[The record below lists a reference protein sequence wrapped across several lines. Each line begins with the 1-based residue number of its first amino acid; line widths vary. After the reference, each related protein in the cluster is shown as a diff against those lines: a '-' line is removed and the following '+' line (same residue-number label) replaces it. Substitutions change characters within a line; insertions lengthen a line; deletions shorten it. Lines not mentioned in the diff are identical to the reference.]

1 MRKMKKFLAVLL
13 SSVLLFSLSQ
23 TVFASEDNYVNEM
36 QDVIDDNN
44 LDATVEELQQ
54 SERDELW
61 NQYIK
66 NSNGVNTLQSRLMQD
81 EFWESDDIDD
91 VAIQVTDNM
100 NQDLRMYYYFKFY
113 ENASSE
119 IVMAMFVYSP
129 NSSGIFS
136 IWSGKISGDS
146 IEEYYKDV
154 TDDPYPVKTR
164 DFNTESFICSLGG
177 TIACTLYSAML
188 FALVPVS
195 IAAGL
200 SCGAAFAY
208 VCSYY

>member
-1 MRKMKKFLAVLL
+1 MRKMKKIVAVLL
-13 SSVLLFSLSQ
+13 TSVMLFSLSQ
-23 TVFASEDNYVNEM
+23 TAFASENNYVNEM
-36 QDVIDDNN
+36 QDIIDNSN
-44 LDATVEELQQ
+44 LDATVMELQQ
-54 SERDELW
+54 SKRDELW

-66 NSNGVNTLQSRLMQD
+66 KSNGVDALLSQLMKD
-81 EFWESDDIDD
+81 EFSESNNIDD
-91 VAIQVTDNM
+91 KAIEVADNM

-119 IVMAMFVYSP
+119 IIMVMFVYSP

-136 IWSGKISGDS
+136 IWAGKISGDS
-146 IEEYYKDV
+146 VEEYYKDI

-188 FALVPVS
+188 FAIVPAS

-200 SCGAAFAY
+200 TCGAAFAY